1 MENKVNEFL
10 KSAYVALIECKE
22 ERVKELELNFLNTF
36 NEDSWNKAVALN
48 NEINV
53 IKAKLVVLC

>member
-22 ERVKELELNFLNTF
+22 ERVKELEN
-36 NEDSWNKAVALN
+36 
-48 NEINV
+48 
-53 IKAKLVVLC
+53 